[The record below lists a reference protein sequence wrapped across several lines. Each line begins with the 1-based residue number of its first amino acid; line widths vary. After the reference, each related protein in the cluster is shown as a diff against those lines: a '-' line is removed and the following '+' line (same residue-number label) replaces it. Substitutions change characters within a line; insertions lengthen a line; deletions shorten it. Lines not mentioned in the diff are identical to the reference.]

1 MKTNPI
7 MVNHKRKLHKINI
20 ASLSVLSWIEDKARS
35 KLFVQYGSNL
45 ILIEYSRSRLRT
57 QGSNV
62 YMTRK

>member
-35 KLFVQYGSNL
+35 KLFVQYGSNKHL
-45 ILIEYSRSRLRT
+45 VSF
-57 QGSNV
+57 
-62 YMTRK
+62 